1 MAKTA
6 TDESEL
12 WEWFRKNDIHLS
24 DLMSDKMREEI
35 LVWAQ
40 NEVEAGGVGG
50 EGADWW
56 SDIHGI
62 WDINIWDDEEKDNY
76 LAVVAYLIYN
86 NCQDTDCDNW
96 VELGYVRSSEHPS
109 HGRQEDIDD
118 YLDRY
123 GYSTVEEWAED
134 SNYILRDGNWYAQDG
149 TIIDPAT
156 CLIESINELIRE
168 YE

>member
-1 MAKTA
+1 MNGRDRIFLGRLEPILREIYGKNWDYDVDVNGDGIYLRLNVWA
-6 TDESEL
+6 EP
-12 WEWFRKNDIHLS
+12 KND
-24 DLMSDKMREEI
+24 
-35 LVWAQ
+35 
-40 NEVEAGGVGG
+40 
-50 EGADWW
+50 
-56 SDIHGI
+56 
-62 WDINIWDDEEKDNY
+62 
-76 LAVVAYLIYN
+76 
-86 NCQDTDCDNW
+86 
-96 VELGYVRSSEHPS
+96 
-109 HGRQEDIDD
+109 RQEDIDD